1 MNLSHDSE
9 DSRNLN
15 AYLKNI
21 ESRISRIE
29 EALNIKTTSDSSEE
43 EFKLPPLIPRD
54 IINQTDL
61 LEDSI
66 GQFWFAKIGIVILAI
81 GIVLLLTFPYHNL
94 PPAIPSIAGYALV
107 GVLFFIAK
115 KWSVTYQYLSHY
127 IFGGALLLF
136 YFSTLRLHYFGEV
149 QAISNKSAEVILLVI
164 VSVIFLYVSYK
175 RQSVYLNSFGI
186 TLGVATALISGTS
199 YSVVGILFLL
209 SILTVFLKI
218 KYEWNAFF
226 VYGVILINFAL
237 FLWFLGNPLLGNKV
251 ELTRMPEF
259 NILAFLLFGVVF
271 SLGNLLKKKENAVG
285 DGVIINAL
293 TNCFWSYG
301 IFLFISIIK
310 YKDIL
315 GVLHLFASI
324 IFLVLSYLYWSKNG
338 SKYSTFFYSILGYT
352 ALSVAIIAQ
361 FSKPDFFV
369 WLSWQSV
376 IVVSTAV
383 LYRNKIIIVANFV
396 MYLLIFFSYLIL
408 AGEFGIIS
416 LSFGFVA
423 LLSARILNWQK
434 NRLDLKTDS
443 MRVAYLGVAFFIFPY
458 ALYHIIPKEFVS
470 LSWTVVAIIYY
481 ILSVILKNKKYRWMA
496 LLTFFLTV
504 IYVLFVGTTN
514 LDPSYRIVSFFFL
527 GIVLVA
533 ISIYYVKIKSKNT
546 KPEAENNSSS
556 KTTLNNNS

>member
-1 MNLSHDSE
+1 
-9 DSRNLN
+9 
-15 AYLKNI
+15 
-21 ESRISRIE
+21 
-29 EALNIKTTSDSSEE
+29 
-43 EFKLPPLIPRD
+43 
-54 IINQTDL
+54 
-61 LEDSI
+61 
-66 GQFWFAKIGIVILAI
+66 
-81 GIVLLLTFPYHNL
+81 
-94 PPAIPSIAGYALV
+94 
-107 GVLFFIAK
+107 
-115 KWSVTYQYLSHY
+115 
-127 IFGGALLLF
+127 
-136 YFSTLRLHYFGEV
+136 V

-310 YKDIL
+310 YKEIL